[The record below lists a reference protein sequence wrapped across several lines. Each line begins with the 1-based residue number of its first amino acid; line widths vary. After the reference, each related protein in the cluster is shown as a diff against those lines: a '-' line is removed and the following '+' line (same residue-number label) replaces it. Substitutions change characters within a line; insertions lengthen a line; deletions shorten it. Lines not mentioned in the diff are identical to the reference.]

1 MSDKV
6 YSAPG
11 YRPGLYGQNYG
22 SGSKNGKKG
31 LGRLLN
37 RTNDNNSGREPGNG
51 LEMDIYIWRL
61 PSCSLCLVTDIAPI
75 IPALPICSLTLP
87 SPAFINKLH
96 NMHRPTVICAGIG
109 VMAGVCALDFAYN
122 FVTGHKN
129 APGSHNPAWAE
140 ATRAYLRY
148 QNCNPIF
155 GESSKKR

>member
-22 SGSKNGKKG
+22 SGSKN
-31 LGRLLN
+31 
-37 RTNDNNSGREPGNG
+37 
-51 LEMDIYIWRL
+51 
-61 PSCSLCLVTDIAPI
+61 
-75 IPALPICSLTLP
+75 
-87 SPAFINKLH
+87 AFINKLH